1 MALAYTAPTWTDG
14 SGEGISASN
23 LQAISNCIEGLVQG
37 SDKAVHNVQINGS
50 VIILTYADGT
60 TENFTAVDLKGISTI
75 EKTATVDLVDTYTI
89 TFSDGTT
96 STFTV
101 TNGVVGVS
109 PEVTITPITGGTRVT
124 ITDADHPRGQS
135 FDVMD
140 GSSSGDM
147 LEADYDPNEDVKDAG
162 GIPDYVTTA
171 ISGKA
176 DTSDLDGWT
185 TASQVSS
192 GAVTFTGLDDSLGYD
207 LYCEEPNVSVSNI
220 TQTGSGTSMQLVY
233 TLSGASEGANCKL
246 RILR

>member
-37 SDKAVHNVQINGS
+37 SDKAVHAVSIEGS
-50 VIILTYADGT
+50 VITLTYADGT
-60 TENFTAVDLKGISTI
+60 QESFNAVDLKGI
-75 EKTATVDLVDTYTI
+75 VDVTEAVSGLNHNFTM
-89 TFSDGTT
+89 TFTDGTVF
-96 STFTV
+96 TFT
-101 TNGVVGVS
+101 
-109 PEVTITPITGGTRVT
+109 IK
-124 ITDADHPRGQS
+124 
-135 FDVMD
+135 D
-140 GSSSGDM
+140 GRDGATSGDM

-176 DTSDLDGWT
+176 DASDLDGWT

-192 GAVTFTGLDDSLGYD
+192 SAVTFTGLDDSLGYD
-207 LYCEEPNVSVSNI
+207 LYCEEPNVSVTNI
-220 TQTGSGTSMQLVY
+220 TQTGSGSNMQLVY

>member
-37 SDKAVHNVQINGS
+37 SDKAVHAVSIEGS
-50 VIILTYADGT
+50 VITLTYADGT
-60 TENFTAVDLKGISTI
+60 QESFNAVDLKGI
-75 EKTATVDLVDTYTI
+75 VDVTEAISGLNHNFTM
-89 TFSDGTT
+89 TFTDGTVF
-96 STFTV
+96 TFTIKD
-101 TNGVVGVS
+101 G
-109 PEVTITPITGGTRVT
+109 R
-124 ITDADHPRGQS
+124 
-135 FDVMD
+135 D

-162 GIPDYVTTA
+162 GIPDYVSDYVTTA

-176 DTSDLDGWT
+176 DASDLDGWT

-207 LYCEEPNVSVSNI
+207 LYCEEPNVSVTNI